1 MLLEAD
7 VARVMVVDDELMVR
21 QFVMSV
27 LSSSGYHVS
36 DAESPAQALRLMD
49 ANPDLDLL
57 VTDVVMPGGN
67 GWDLADVMRS
77 RKPDLPVLFISGY
90 EPPNGR
96 TVPKASFLQKPF
108 RIPELLERVR
118 LMLDSES
125 TSCSSTPPAT
135 GGKQNPRTSS

>member
-1 MLLEAD
+1 MVSEAL
-7 VARVMVVDDELMVR
+7 VPRVMVVDDEPMVR

-27 LSSSGYHVS
+27 LSSSGYQVL
-36 DAESPAQALRLMD
+36 DAESPAQALRVLD
-49 ANPDLDLL
+49 ANPDLDLV

-67 GWDLADVMRS
+67 GWDLAEVIQS

-90 EPPNGR
+90 DPPDGR

-118 LMLDSES
+118 IMLDS
-125 TSCSSTPPAT
+125 TSCSSVPPVA
-135 GGKQNPRTSS
+135 GGKPNPRTSS